1 MAPSIYLVSIYGV
14 YFSLYL
20 VVVLIV
26 FDPVVVVGVV
36 MWGTHEWTLTLTVE

>member
-20 VVVLIV
+20 VVVLIL
-26 FDPVVVVGVV
+26 FDPIDLVVVVGVV
-36 MWGTHEWTLTLTVE
+36 VMGIF